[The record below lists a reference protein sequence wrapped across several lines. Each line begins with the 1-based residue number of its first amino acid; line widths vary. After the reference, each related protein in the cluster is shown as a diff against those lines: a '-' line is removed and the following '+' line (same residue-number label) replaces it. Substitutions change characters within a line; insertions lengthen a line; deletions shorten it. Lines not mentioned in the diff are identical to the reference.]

1 MAKEV
6 ARVENWLSYKWV
18 GWPVILIG
26 AYLIIEVILMTQANI
41 NRTVIFNVL
50 LPGTTIGLGL
60 MLVGRYF
67 VHLSDKAQREQKLL
81 KSSLN
86 HGSLSS
92 WLR

>member
-1 MAKEV
+1 MVTSAAPSSTLIFEERPTDWIGLSLSDRGRVRLLAKEV

-50 LPGTTIGLGL
+50 LVRG
-60 MLVGRYF
+60 
-67 VHLSDKAQREQKLL
+67 Q
-81 KSSLN
+81 
-86 HGSLSS
+86 
-92 WLR
+92 